1 MRHTHSLTHTYIVFH
16 SFSPFLHV
24 PVTPDS
30 KKLYVCGILA
40 WLNQMQSLFLL
51 YPHFHGSQRTKQLE
65 IFKFSRADSNT
76 LPLLYRV
83 SQLFPAILQGVI
95 YDVNWNNF
103 YPKHFSFLRRFK
115 KLQNVA
121 NIDIFE
127 KKICVFFF

>member
-1 MRHTHSLTHTYIVFH
+1 MGI
-16 SFSPFLHV
+16 
-24 PVTPDS
+24 TPKPPTNS
-30 KKLYVCGILA
+30 ETILIA
-40 WLNQMQSLFLL
+40 SM
-51 YPHFHGSQRTKQLE
+51 PH
-65 IFKFSRADSNT
+65 I
-76 LPLLYRV
+76 YRV

-127 KKICVFFF
+127 KKIVFSFSSIKDVYKT

>member
-1 MRHTHSLTHTYIVFH
+1 M
-16 SFSPFLHV
+16 
-24 PVTPDS
+24 
-30 KKLYVCGILA
+30 
-40 WLNQMQSLFLL
+40 
-51 YPHFHGSQRTKQLE
+51 
-65 IFKFSRADSNT
+65 
-76 LPLLYRV
+76 LYRV

-127 KKICVFFF
+127 KKIVFSFSSIKDVYKT

>member
-1 MRHTHSLTHTYIVFH
+1 MISAFYSV
-16 SFSPFLHV
+16 PFLPKSMRV
-24 PVTPDS
+24 E
-30 KKLYVCGILA
+30 KL
-40 WLNQMQSLFLL
+40 QF
-51 YPHFHGSQRTKQLE
+51 
-65 IFKFSRADSNT
+65 FKFGT
-76 LPLLYRV
+76 LMLYRV

-127 KKICVFFF
+127 KKIVFSFSSIKDVYKT

>member
-1 MRHTHSLTHTYIVFH
+1 MNIAVLM
-16 SFSPFLHV
+16 
-24 PVTPDS
+24 
-30 KKLYVCGILA
+30 KLKNLMIIL
-40 WLNQMQSLFLL
+40 
-51 YPHFHGSQRTKQLE
+51 
-65 IFKFSRADSNT
+65 I
-76 LPLLYRV
+76 YRV

-127 KKICVFFF
+127 KKIVFSFSSIKDVNKT

>member
-1 MRHTHSLTHTYIVFH
+1 MGIFFIEAVKKSPGIKILSLVI
-16 SFSPFLHV
+16 
-24 PVTPDS
+24 
-30 KKLYVCGILA
+30 
-40 WLNQMQSLFLL
+40 
-51 YPHFHGSQRTKQLE
+51 
-65 IFKFSRADSNT
+65 
-76 LPLLYRV
+76 YRV

-127 KKICVFFF
+127 KKIVFSFPSIKDVYKT

>member
-1 MRHTHSLTHTYIVFH
+1 MRFLKFMTRFRKNHVTYDFTFPTVI
-16 SFSPFLHV
+16 
-24 PVTPDS
+24 
-30 KKLYVCGILA
+30 
-40 WLNQMQSLFLL
+40 
-51 YPHFHGSQRTKQLE
+51 
-65 IFKFSRADSNT
+65 
-76 LPLLYRV
+76 YRV

-127 KKICVFFF
+127 KKLCFLVLVLKMFTKHNTSVVF

>member
-1 MRHTHSLTHTYIVFH
+1 MY
-16 SFSPFLHV
+16 
-24 PVTPDS
+24 
-30 KKLYVCGILA
+30 
-40 WLNQMQSLFLL
+40 LNLFLSMEL
-51 YPHFHGSQRTKQLE
+51 LE
-65 IFKFSRADSNT
+65 VFSLHENLIFA
-76 LPLLYRV
+76 LYRV

-127 KKICVFFF
+127 KKIVFSFSSIKDVYKT